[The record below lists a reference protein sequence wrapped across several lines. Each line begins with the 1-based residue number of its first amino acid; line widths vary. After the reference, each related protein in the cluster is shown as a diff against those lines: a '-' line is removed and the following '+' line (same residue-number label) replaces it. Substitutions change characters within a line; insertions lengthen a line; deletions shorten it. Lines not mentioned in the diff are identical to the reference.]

1 MKQNALM
8 HTDLILMSIDGYI
21 LTSEEQEA
29 YELLH
34 TALREGCGL
43 GLAL

>member
-29 YELLH
+29 YELQH
-34 TALREGCGL
+34 TALKEGCGL